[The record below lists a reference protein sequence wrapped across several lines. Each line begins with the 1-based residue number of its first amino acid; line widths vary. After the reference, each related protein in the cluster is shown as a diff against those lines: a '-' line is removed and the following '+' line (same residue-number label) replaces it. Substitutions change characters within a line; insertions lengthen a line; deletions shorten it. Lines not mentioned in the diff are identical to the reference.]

1 MIFLNYVK
9 GKDTSDQPEK
19 YLYTP
24 LAHKI
29 NETIIPKYMAELVR
43 QKVVVKNEVEVNLSS
58 VEISKSAK
66 NESAAKQV
74 DKANTTT
81 KTSQKVYFLLHDFI
95 AFCTI
100 LSVLKNL

>member
-1 MIFLNYVK
+1 MILNYVK

-43 QKVVVKNEVEVNLSS
+43 QKVVVKNEVNLSS
-58 VEISKSAK
+58 VEISKSTH
-66 NESAAKQV
+66 NESVAKQV
-74 DKANTTT
+74 DKAKTTT
-81 KTSQKVYFLLHDFI
+81 TTTTSQKVKIFIAYFI
-95 AFCTI
+95 AF
-100 LSVLKNL
+100 SVLFYQF